1 MMRFDFL
8 SMRVEIMCMDMT
20 VAIPVS
26 KAGGTV
32 TSATMRL
39 IAFINSAQLMLCDRI
54 HQMAGKMR
62 LVKVSTSNPSTHDI
76 FSLLLLCFLCHLPE

>member
-1 MMRFDFL
+1 
-8 SMRVEIMCMDMT
+8 MT

-39 IAFINSAQLMLCDRI
+39 IAFINSAQLMLCDRT
-54 HQMAGKMR
+54 GKMR
-62 LVKVSTSNPSTHDI
+62 LVKVSTSNPSLHDI
-76 FSLLLLCFLCHLPE
+76 CFPFASVFFMSFTRVISASFVYSQRGVAA